1 VVTQKPAVERRRPPR
16 TLVRLFNPL
25 MRRLIAR
32 GLAAE
37 QMLALHYVGR
47 KTGRRFDVPAGYHMI
62 DGVPTVLT
70 DSPWR
75 HNFAGGG
82 DLHVTLRGRRRAARA
97 LLVDDPEQGAAAYER
112 LIGVFGRKRATRR
125 LGLRFNV
132 DREPTREE
140 LRQAVRRNGLCLV
153 RIEPTDA

>member
-37 QMLALHYVGR
+37 QMLAVHYVGR

-75 HNFAGGG
+75 HNFAG
-82 DLHVTLRGRRRAARA
+82 RR
-97 LLVDDPEQGAAAYER
+97 
-112 LIGVFGRKRATRR
+112 
-125 LGLRFNV
+125 
-132 DREPTREE
+132 
-140 LRQAVRRNGLCLV
+140 
-153 RIEPTDA
+153 